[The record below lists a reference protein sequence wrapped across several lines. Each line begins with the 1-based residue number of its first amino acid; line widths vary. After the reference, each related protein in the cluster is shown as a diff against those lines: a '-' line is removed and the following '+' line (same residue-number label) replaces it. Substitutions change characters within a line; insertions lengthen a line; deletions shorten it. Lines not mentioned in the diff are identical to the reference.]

1 MGGMKNK
8 LSSKLGNKT
17 IPLSDSRLTSPFSQ
31 RGTIEDK
38 QSLPLSKEEKRPAAF
53 RVGTPLASQ
62 RCDDIQMSVAHRWGH
77 YTKYLS
83 LACLSLAILSTLVL
97 NIVSSYSSS
106 STQINATD
114 SSTNGEP
121 VVQSSADPT
130 SIALSISSS
139 PSSSSTGGNDANL
152 SLSIPQGGGI
162 ATGRHTVEVS
172 TGSSVIDYEL
182 QLSSN
187 SDETALVNNDA
198 SSTSDSGSKPVI
210 PTTTGTVDNPSIL
223 ADKTYG
229 YTLANPDNYN
239 DPANTAIWL
248 GLRPNTSPDTIV
260 TVDETDNILTIGQPN
275 VTTHN
280 IYYSVNVQYPE
291 QLLAGDYSREVVYTA
306 IAELMPE
313 PEVDSATPNVYKLDS
328 IKKIQLVSG
337 DLYALMSSGVVYSY
351 NGYSR
356 PTNFFEFSDR
366 IVDFASYDSN
376 RFTSMVF
383 KASDNQIYSFGKNN
397 YGQLGD
403 GTTVDADKS
412 SPVNITSNFGQTV
425 KKVFAGVYYYGALTE
440 DGHVYMWGYGKKGNL
455 GTGNSNNQATP
466 IDITANFSAIDGSII
481 DIVLTHN
488 YSSVITFAL
497 TDTGHVY
504 GWGNGRNGALGTGKD
519 QHEYYPVDITPNF
532 NLNSGE
538 TIIQVAAD
546 SGNGNYG
553 HGLALT
559 DRGRVFTW
567 GDNRDGELGD
577 GSTTDSYLPKDITGN
592 FELVGDDKIISIG
605 AGVNQS
611 YAVSANGVV
620 YRWGGGNEMIPT
632 VISGDGR
639 FVNMNTDNITYAIGY
654 RPSTFLLDGNNNVYT
669 VSSSAGQNITDK
681 FMVEPLATLTGSN
694 FTNVNNVYID
704 LNTDGTMQSN
714 EQCTD
719 LTVNSDTEL
728 TCNVPTDNNI
738 ATGDY
743 TMYIETPYNYT
754 TTTFKYENYGE

>member
-83 LACLSLAILSTLVL
+83 LACLSLAILSTLIL

-162 ATGRHTVEVS
+162 ATGRHTITVE
-172 TGSSVIDYEL
+172 TGSDIIGYDL
-182 QLSSN
+182 ILSSN
-187 SDETALVNNDA
+187 SEETNIVINGL
-198 SSTSDSGSKPVI
+198 SDSSDATIAPTWGS
-210 PTTTGTVDNPSIL
+210 PSI
-223 ADKTYG
+223 APSQITNNTYG
-229 YTLANPDNYN
+229 YTTQNVDNDNMLVYANVWYGLPPASKPNTIASVDLPLTDN
-239 DPANTAIWL
+239 ANT
-248 GLRPNTSPDTIV
+248 TIS
-260 TVDETDNILTIGQPN
+260 N
-275 VTTHN
+275 V
-280 IYYSVNVQYPE
+280 YWAVRVNNPE
-291 QLLAGDYSREVVYTA
+291 SMLAGDYAADVVYTVV
-306 IAELMPE
+306 AELMPE
-313 PEVDSATPNVYKLDS
+313 PEVDSATPNVYKIDP
-328 IKKIQLVSG
+328 IKKIQLVG
-337 DLYALMSSGVVYSY
+337 YDLYALMSSGVVYSY
-351 NGYSR
+351 SSYGR
-356 PTNFFEFSDR
+356 LTNFFEFGDR
-366 IVDFASYDSN
+366 IIDFASADQSI
-376 RFTSMVF
+376 FSSMVF
-383 KASDNQIYSFGKNN
+383 TTNSNQVYSFGKNN

-403 GTTVDADKS
+403 GTTVDAYKS

-425 KKVFAGVYYYGALTE
+425 KKVFAGDYYYGALTE
-440 DGHVYMWGYGKKGNL
+440 DGHVYMWGYGEEGNL

-466 IDITANFSAIDGSII
+466 IDITANFSAIDGGII
-481 DIVLTHN
+481 NIVPAHDFR
-488 YSSVITFAL
+488 SAITFAL

-519 QHEYYPVDITPNF
+519 QYEYYPVDITPNF

-592 FELVGDDKIISIG
+592 FELVGDDKIISVG
-605 AGVNQS
+605 AGVNRS

-620 YRWGGGNEMIPT
+620 YRWGGGNAMIPT

-669 VSSSAGQNITDK
+669 VSSSTAGQNITDE